1 MRRLRSGQ
9 GGMMLLEALIGIL
22 IFSLGVLALVAMQSV
37 SVSSVSNAKY
47 RVEAAFYADE
57 IIAKMWLDSNVGG
70 ALPPPPLS
78 NINSYAIPGG
88 TNLQM
93 FAWVVK
99 VQSPQG
105 LPGAST
111 YPPTI
116 TIRDIVGPTPTK
128 EVTVTVRWKAP
139 DALTPSNHIAIA
151 YISDP

>member
-1 MRRLRSGQ
+1 
-9 GGMMLLEALIGIL
+9 MLLEALIGIM
-22 IFSLGVLALVAMQSV
+22 IFSLGVLALIAMQSV
-37 SVSSVSNAKY
+37 SVSNVSNAKY

-57 IIAKMWLDSNVGG
+57 IISRMWLDSNVGG
-70 ALPPPPLS
+70 GPPAPLPLS
-78 NINSYAIPGG
+78 NINTFAVPGG

-93 FAWVVK
+93 FAWVTK

-105 LPGAST
+105 LPGAMT

-116 TIRDIVGPTPTK
+116 SIRDVAGPTPTK

-139 DALTPSNHIAIA
+139 DALTSSNHIAIA

>member
-1 MRRLRSGQ
+1 
-9 GGMMLLEALIGIL
+9 MLLEALIGIL

-37 SVSSVSNAKY
+37 SVSNVSNAKY

-57 IIAKMWLDSNVGG
+57 IIAKIWLDSNLGG
-70 ALPPPPLS
+70 LNLPLS
-78 NINSYAIPGG
+78 NVNSYAVPGG

-93 FAWVVK
+93 FAWVTK
-99 VQSPQG
+99 IESPQG
-105 LPGAST
+105 LPGASA

-116 TIRDIVGPTPTK
+116 GILDIPGPTPTK
-128 EVTVTVRWKAP
+128 QVTVTVRWKAP